1 MKAYVF
7 ASKKHGG
14 GLIPA
19 DVPAPSPERGE
30 VLVRV
35 KAMSLNAGDWR
46 MLGLGVK
53 PSSGIPGSDV
63 AGLVEAV
70 GEGLTTFRPGD
81 AVAGDLSASG
91 CGALAELARAPER
104 ELTRIP
110 AGLSF
115 EEAAAC
121 PVAGVTALQ
130 AVRDAGRVGSGDS
143 VLIVG
148 AGGGVGSF
156 AVQIA
161 ARFGARVAAV
171 CGADCADQA
180 LSLGADKAYDY
191 RSTRPADWG
200 GPYDLIVAVHGGGSP
215 WRYRRLLAAGGRIV
229 RVGGSLPAIL
239 ASLALGPILSLG
251 REKARTLVSIPKA
264 ADLAVVLGMASEGM
278 IKPAIEAVKDFSDS
292 PDAFELARSGY
303 ARGKIV
309 VRLADGGA
317 RYSQH

>member
-14 GLIPA
+14 GLVPA
-19 DVPAPSPERGE
+19 DVPVPSPLRGE

-53 PSSGIPGSDV
+53 PSSGIPGSAV

-70 GEGLTTFRPGD
+70 GEGVATFRPGD

-91 CGALAELARAPER
+91 CGALSEFARAPER
-104 ELTRIP
+104 ELARIP
-110 AGLSF
+110 AGLSY

-130 AVRDAGRVGSGDS
+130 ALRDAGRVRSGDS

-161 ARFGARVAAV
+161 AQLGARVAAV
-171 CGADCADQA
+171 CGADCAGQA
-180 LSLGADKAYDY
+180 LSLGARKAYDY
-191 RSTRPADWG
+191 RATRPADWD

-215 WRYRRLLAAGGRIV
+215 WLYRCLLAAGGRIV
-229 RVGGSLPAIL
+229 HVGGSLPSIL

-251 REKARTLVSIPKA
+251 REKTRTLVSIPKA

-278 IKPAIEAVKDFSDS
+278 IKPAIEAVKDFSDAAA
-292 PDAFELARSGY
+292 AFAMASGGH

-309 VRLADGGA
+309 VRISDSGA
-317 RYSQH
+317 RHDQR